1 LHYCGIFRNTHMTEL
16 FVRSLP
22 LKDVIAN
29 LAEEMKTTYSYDCD
43 EYTVQVPENY
53 GEGTIK
59 GINFSHGFGLLEY
72 NCEFKEETRISFT
85 VDKIHPLK
93 FIYCSEGF
101 LKHKFDEHEDIH
113 QINQY
118 EHIIVASTQENGH
131 ILIFPKNKKIKMNS
145 LEISRK
151 EFTYKLDCDIKRLS
165 PPLEKLFGDFGAK
178 NLFYHQGKYSLE
190 MSDCINQINNSSSKE
205 FVRRLFLEGKAIEIL
220 SIQIQDF
227 IDDLADDSHKQIL
240 RKADLDKIHLA
251 AKILK
256 QELASPLTVKNLAK
270 KVGTNT
276 TKLQEGFNLLFKT
289 SVNNYLKKIRL
300 EYAKEQ
306 LIIGDLNIGEIASK
320 IGIINKSY
328 FSRLFKEAYGVNPKE
343 LSKQLKTKKS

>member
-1 LHYCGIFRNTHMTEL
+1 MLYCGKFRKTNMTEL

-29 LAEEMKTTYSYDCD
+29 LAEEMKTSYSYDCD
-43 EYTVQVPENY
+43 EYTVEIPEDY
-53 GEGTIK
+53 GNGTIK
-59 GINFSHGFGLLEY
+59 GINFNHGFGLLEY
-72 NCEFKEETRISFT
+72 NCEFKAEIAINFT
-85 VDKIHPLK
+85 VSNIHPLK
-93 FIYCSEGF
+93 FIYCSEGSIT
-101 LKHKFDEHEDIH
+101 HKFSEREDIH

-118 EHIIVASTQENGH
+118 EHVIVASTKENGH
-131 ILIFPKNKKIKMNS
+131 ILIFPKNKKIRMNS
-145 LEISRK
+145 LEINRK
-151 EFTYKLDCDIKRLS
+151 EFTYKLDCDIKRLDKV
-165 PPLEKLFGDFGAK
+165 LENIFGDFEAK
-178 NLFYHQGKYSLE
+178 NLFFHQGNYSLE
-190 MSDCINQINNSSSKE
+190 MSDCINQINNSTSKE

-227 IDDLADDSHKQIL
+227 IDNLSEDPNKQSL

-276 TKLQEGFNLLFKT
+276 TKLQEGFNLLYKT
-289 SVNNYLKKIRL
+289 TVNNYLKKIRL
-300 EYAKEQ
+300 EFAKEQ
-306 LIIGDLNIGEIASK
+306 LNIGELNIGEIASK

-328 FSRLFKEAYGVNPKE
+328 FSRLFKEAYGINPKE

>member
-1 LHYCGIFRNTHMTEL
+1 MIEF

-29 LAEEMKTTYSYDCD
+29 IAEEMKTSYSFDCD
-43 EYTVQVPENY
+43 EYTVEVPESY

-59 GINFSHGFGLLEY
+59 GINFSHGFGFLEY
-72 NCEFKEETRISFT
+72 NCQFKEDITINFT
-85 VDKIHPLK
+85 VGKIHPLK
-93 FIYCSEGF
+93 LIYCSEGSI
-101 LKHKFDEHEDIH
+101 KHKFAEREDVH
-113 QINQY
+113 HINQY
-118 EHIIVASTQENGH
+118 EHVIVASTEKNGH
-131 ILIFPKNKKIKMNS
+131 ILVFPKNKRIKINS
-145 LEISRK
+145 LEINRK
-151 EFTYKLDCDIKRLS
+151 EFIFKLDCDINRLDKT
-165 PPLEKLFGDFGAK
+165 LEQLFGDFEAK
-178 NLFYHQGKYSLE
+178 NLFYHQGNYSLE
-190 MSDCINQINNSSSKE
+190 MADCINQINNSTSKE
-205 FVRRLFLEGKAIEIL
+205 LVRRLFLEGKAIEIL

-227 IDDLADDSHKQIL
+227 IDDLAEDSHKQIL

-300 EYAKEQ
+300 EFAKEQ
-306 LIIGDLNIGEIASK
+306 LIIGELNIGEIASK

-343 LSKQLKTKKS
+343 LSKQLKTKKT